1 MRAQMSEKTTAK
13 EVKQIHNDN
22 EEVWKLSNIERSEL
36 AKSRSLLITN
46 LANKMNS
53 SQNVLFSFAL
63 LNANIEDDFAESEF
77 SLTDLRKFLNNQN
90 YQKYDTRRILK
101 DLKTIAENSLLMM
114 DEEMVSNPQN
124 GKAKGILIF
133 SDYSYNRGCIILLS
147 ILPRL
152 VRNV

>member
-1 MRAQMSEKTTAK
+1 MVVFSKKKCYNVLNNKMRAQMSEKTTAK

-77 SLTDLRKFLNNQN
+77 SLTDLRSF
-90 YQKYDTRRILK
+90 
-101 DLKTIAENSLLMM
+101 
-114 DEEMVSNPQN
+114 
-124 GKAKGILIF
+124 
-133 SDYSYNRGCIILLS
+133 
-147 ILPRL
+147 
-152 VRNV
+152 